1 MTGLT
6 IVVVLALAAVGALA
20 LMLVRAREHGARM
33 QEQVRILGEEQRKL
47 REDSRLVFADVARQL
62 LSEQSH
68 AMREA
73 NETRMGEIVKPL
85 RDNLE
90 SLRRTIDGYKTEQVS
105 YAAALKQQIKDLSDM
120 NRNISQEAKELTLAL
135 RGDSKVQGDWGEM
148 MLKQILDMS
157 GLQEGVNYETQMTR
171 EADGSVLKGESGGRL
186 RPDVVFFMP
195 DNKRLIIDSK
205 TSLTAYI
212 DYVNATDDG
221 ERADALKRHL
231 TSVRKH
237 VDELAAKKYQTIK
250 DSADFVM
257 MFVPNEPAYMLAM
270 SADATLWE
278 YAYKRQ
284 VVMVSPTHLISVVKL
299 ISQLW
304 ARDRQSKNAIAIADE
319 AGKMYDKLVSFI
331 TDMEQVGKALD
342 GAQKAHAE
350 ALKKLSEGRGNL
362 VGRAAKI
369 KDLGAKATKLL
380 PE

>member
-135 RGDSKVQGDWGEM
+135 RGDSKVQGDWGEL

-331 TDMEQVGKALD
+331 ADMEQVGKALD